1 MHQRKGKKVLVY
13 LFLLV
18 TVGSINN
25 INLNNLYFFKIENIL
40 VSGLK
45 VAENLL
51 IIEELKKLNLENI
64 FFINKENVSNIIDK
78 NNLIEKYKI
87 VKKYPSSLEINIKKT
102 NFLARINKNGKELI
116 IGSNGRF
123 LKNNYETY
131 QLPYIFGNPDI
142 REFLE
147 FKNTIDR
154 SKISYEQIQNLYFFK
169 SKRWDLELKNKILI
183 KLSKDDLKNSLNNS
197 FEFLNNSNFKNI
209 KIIDA
214 RIKNQIIL
222 YD

>member
-183 KLSKDDLKNSLNNS
+183 KFSKDDLKNSLNNS